1 MHTGSSSP
9 NLGDSQNSLPY
20 DKYSIES
27 IVEYAQRLVGKT
39 LREHVDVDSIA
50 DPRRRKGSFGNTLEE
65 RYFLLTINSDPR
77 PDFHEVNLELK
88 STPLKRVRGG
98 ELVAKERLVITM
110 VSYPEVVRETFETS
124 HLVEKASD
132 MLLVSYLWEAG
143 EDPLDYVIE
152 YAGRWGLPEE
162 DMPQFKADWETVVT
176 KVREGHAEDIS
187 SSDTL
192 YLEACTKSAD
202 SSKRTPQPFSDVP
215 AKPRAWALKASYMT
229 AVSGGLLASMEPI
242 RRAASECGLDLLGLV
257 RRRFEPYLGKTE
269 EELAAEVGY
278 AWPEGHAPK
287 AITAL
292 ITKRILGVDEKSK
305 IAEFEKAGIK
315 PKTIRLRR
323 NGVPKEAVSFPA
335 FDYVRLVE
343 TPFEDSDFCGYLQQ
357 RYLFVIYRE
366 GEGDIYRLS
375 EVAFWQMPDADV
387 EEARRCYEEMRRRV
401 REGHADESVKSTEN
415 RCCHVRPHGRDS
427 HDTCMTPYGVP
438 VVKKCFWL
446 NPRYLA
452 KVISKLGC

>member
-1 MHTGSSSP
+1 MHKEQT
-9 NLGDSQNSLPY
+9 LPY
-20 DKYSIES
+20 DKYDVKS
-27 IVEYAQRLVGKT
+27 IVEYAKKLVGST
-39 LREHVDVDSIA
+39 LREHINVDSIA
-50 DPRRRKGSFGNTLEE
+50 DPHRRKGSFGNALEE
-65 RYFLLTINSDPR
+65 DYFLLAINSDPR
-77 PDFHEVNLELK
+77 PDFHEVDLELK
-88 STPLKRVRGG
+88 STPLKRVRGN

-110 VSYPEVVRETFETS
+110 VSYPTVVNETFETS
-124 HLVEKASD
+124 HLAKKASD
-132 MLLVSYLWEAG
+132 MLLISYLWEAG
-143 EDPLDYVIE
+143 KDPLDYIVE

-162 DMPQFKADWETVVT
+162 DMSQFKADWETVVA
-176 KVREGHAEDIS
+176 KVRAGHAEDIS

-229 AVSGGLLASMEPI
+229 AVSGKLLESMEPI
-242 RRAASECGLDLLGLV
+242 RRAAEERGLDLLGLV

-269 EELAAEVGY
+269 EELAAAAGY
-278 AWPEGHAPK
+278 TWPEGHAPK

-292 ITKRILGVDEKSK
+292 VTKRILGVDEGSR

-315 PKTIRLRR
+315 PKTIRLKG

-335 FDYVRLVE
+335 FDYVKLAE
-343 TPFEDSDFCGYLQQ
+343 TDFEDSDFYGYLQQ

-366 GEGDIYRLS
+366 GEDGRYRLS
-375 EVAFWQMPDADV
+375 QVAFWQMPDADV

-401 REGHADESVKSTEN
+401 RDGHADESVKSTEN

-427 HDTCMTPYGVP
+427 RDICMTPYGVP

-446 NPRYLA
+446 NQSYLA
-452 KVISKLGC
+452 GEIEKLES

>member
-1 MHTGSSSP
+1 MHKEQP
-9 NLGDSQNSLPY
+9 LPY
-20 DKYSIES
+20 DKYDVNS
-27 IVEYAQRLVGKT
+27 IVERAQKLVGST
-39 LREHVDVDSIA
+39 LREHINVDSIA
-50 DPRRRKGSFGNTLEE
+50 DPHRRKGSFGNALEE
-65 RYFLLTINSDPR
+65 DYFLLAINSDPR
-77 PDFHEVNLELK
+77 PDFHEVDLELK
-88 STPLKRVRGG
+88 STPLKRVRGN

-110 VSYPEVVRETFETS
+110 VSYPTVVNETFETS
-124 HLVEKASD
+124 HLVKKASD

-143 EDPLDYVIE
+143 KDPLDYIVE

-162 DMPQFKADWETVVT
+162 DMPQFKADWETVVA
-176 KVREGHAEDIS
+176 KVRAGHAEDIS

-229 AVSGGLLASMEPI
+229 AVSGKLLESMEPI
-242 RRAASECGLDLLGLV
+242 RRAAEERGLDLLGLV

-269 EELAAEVGY
+269 EELAAASGY
-278 AWPEGHAPK
+278 TWPEGHAPK

-292 ITKRILGVDEKSK
+292 VTKRILGVDERSR

-315 PKTIRLRR
+315 PKTIRLKG
-323 NGVPKEAVSFPA
+323 NSVPKEAVSFPA
-335 FDYVRLVE
+335 FDYVKLAE
-343 TPFEDSDFCGYLQQ
+343 TDFEDSDFYGYLQQ

-366 GEGDIYRLS
+366 GEDGRYRLS
-375 EVAFWQMPDADV
+375 QVAFWQMPDADV

-401 REGHADESVKSTEN
+401 RDGRADESVKSTEN

-427 HDTCMTPYGVP
+427 RDTCMTPYGVP

-446 NPRYLA
+446 NQSYLA
-452 KVISKLGC
+452 GEIDKLR

>member
-1 MHTGSSSP
+1 VHKEQT
-9 NLGDSQNSLPY
+9 LPY
-20 DKYSIES
+20 DKYDVKS
-27 IVEYAQRLVGKT
+27 IVEYAQKLVGST
-39 LREHVDVDSIA
+39 LREHINVDSIA
-50 DPRRRKGSFGNTLEE
+50 DPHRRKGSFGNALEE
-65 RYFLLTINSDPR
+65 DYFLLAINSDPR
-77 PDFHEVNLELK
+77 PDFHEVDLELK
-88 STPLKRVRGG
+88 STPLKRVRGN

-110 VSYPEVVRETFETS
+110 VSYPTVVNETFETS
-124 HLVEKASD
+124 HLAKKASD
-132 MLLVSYLWEAG
+132 MLLISYLWEAG
-143 EDPLDYVIE
+143 KDPLDYIVE

-162 DMPQFKADWETVVT
+162 DMSQFKADWETVVA
-176 KVREGHAEDIS
+176 KVRAGHAEDIS

-229 AVSGGLLASMEPI
+229 AVSGKLLEGMEPI
-242 RRAASECGLDLLGLV
+242 RRAAEERGLDLLGLV

-269 EELAAEVGY
+269 EELAAAAGY
-278 AWPEGHAPK
+278 TWPEGHAPK

-292 ITKRILGVDEKSK
+292 VTKRILGVDEGSR

-315 PKTIRLRR
+315 PKTIRLKG

-335 FDYVRLVE
+335 FDYVKLAE
-343 TPFEDSDFCGYLQQ
+343 TDFEDSDFYGYLQQ

-366 GEGDIYRLS
+366 GEDGRYRLS
-375 EVAFWQMPDADV
+375 QVAFWQMPDADV
-387 EEARRCYEEMRRRV
+387 EEARCCYEEMRRRV
-401 REGHADESVKSTEN
+401 RDGRADESVKSTEN

-446 NPRYLA
+446 NQKYLDNEI
-452 KVISKLGC
+452 KRTLSEIM

>member
-1 MHTGSSSP
+1 MHKE
-9 NLGDSQNSLPY
+9 QSLPY
-20 DKYSIES
+20 DKYDVKS
-27 IVEYAQRLVGKT
+27 IVEHAQKLVGST
-39 LREHVDVDSIA
+39 LREHVDVGSIA
-50 DPRRRKGSFGNTLEE
+50 DPHRRKGSFGNALEE
-65 RYFLLTINSDPR
+65 DYFLLAINSDPR
-77 PDFHEVNLELK
+77 PDFHEVDLELK
-88 STPLKRVRGG
+88 STPLKRVRGN

-110 VSYPEVVRETFETS
+110 VSYPTVVNETFETS
-124 HLVEKASD
+124 HLVKKASD

-143 EDPLDYVIE
+143 KDPLDYIVE

-162 DMPQFKADWETVVT
+162 DMPQFKADWETVVA
-176 KVREGHAEDIS
+176 KVRAGHAEDIS

-229 AVSGGLLASMEPI
+229 AVSGKLLESMGPI
-242 RRAASECGLDLLGLV
+242 RRAAEERGLDLLGLV
-257 RRRFEPYLGKTE
+257 RRRFESYLGKTE
-269 EELAAEVGY
+269 EELAAAAGY
-278 AWPEGHAPK
+278 TWPEGHAPK

-292 ITKRILGVDEKSK
+292 VTKRILGVDERSR

-315 PKTIRLRR
+315 PKTIRLKG

-335 FDYVRLVE
+335 FDYVKLAE
-343 TPFEDSDFCGYLQQ
+343 TAFEDSDFYGYLQQ

-366 GEGDIYRLS
+366 GEDGRYRLS
-375 EVAFWQMPDADV
+375 QVAFWQMPDADV

-401 REGHADESVKSTEN
+401 RDGHADESVKSTEN

-427 HDTCMTPYGVP
+427 RDICMTPYGVP

-446 NPRYLA
+446 NQSYLA
-452 KVISKLGC
+452 GEIDKLES

>member
-1 MHTGSSSP
+1 MKKE
-9 NLGDSQNSLPY
+9 QSLPY
-20 DKYSIES
+20 DKYDVKS
-27 IVEYAQRLVGKT
+27 IVEHAQKLVGST
-39 LREHVDVDSIA
+39 LREHIHVDSIA
-50 DPRRRKGSFGNTLEE
+50 DPHRRKGSFGNALEE
-65 RYFLLTINSDPR
+65 DYFLLAINSDPR
-77 PDFHEVNLELK
+77 PDFHEVDLELK
-88 STPLKRVRGG
+88 STPLKRVRGN

-110 VSYPEVVRETFETS
+110 VSYPTVVNETFETS
-124 HLVEKASD
+124 HLVKKASD

-143 EDPLDYVIE
+143 KDPLDYIVE

-162 DMPQFKADWETVVT
+162 DMPQFKADWETVVA
-176 KVREGHAEDIS
+176 KVRAGHAEDIS

-229 AVSGGLLASMEPI
+229 AVSGKLLESMEPI
-242 RRAASECGLDLLGLV
+242 RRAAEERGLDLLGLV

-269 EELAAEVGY
+269 EELAAAAGY
-278 AWPEGHAPK
+278 TWPEGHAPK

-292 ITKRILGVDEKSK
+292 VTKRILGVDERSR

-315 PKTIRLRR
+315 PKTIRLKR

-335 FDYVRLVE
+335 FDYVKLAE
-343 TPFEDSDFCGYLQQ
+343 TAFEDSDFYGYLQQ

-366 GEGDIYRLS
+366 GEDGRYRLS
-375 EVAFWQMPDADV
+375 QVAFWQMPDADV

-401 REGHADESVKSTEN
+401 RDGHADESVKSTEN

-427 HDTCMTPYGVP
+427 RDTCMTPYGVP

-446 NPRYLA
+446 NQSYLA
-452 KVISKLGC
+452 GEIDKISKD

>member
-1 MHTGSSSP
+1 MHKEQP
-9 NLGDSQNSLPY
+9 LPY
-20 DKYSIES
+20 DKYDVNS
-27 IVEYAQRLVGKT
+27 IVERAQKLVGST
-39 LREHVDVDSIA
+39 LREHINVDSIA
-50 DPRRRKGSFGNTLEE
+50 DPHRRKGSFGNALEE
-65 RYFLLTINSDPR
+65 DYFLLAINSDPR
-77 PDFHEVNLELK
+77 PDFHEVDLELK
-88 STPLKRVRGG
+88 STPLKRVRGN

-110 VSYPEVVRETFETS
+110 VSYPTVVNETFETS
-124 HLVEKASD
+124 HLVKKASD

-143 EDPLDYVIE
+143 KDPLDYIVE

-162 DMPQFKADWETVVT
+162 DMPQFKADWETVVA
-176 KVREGHAEDIS
+176 KVRAGHAEDIS

-229 AVSGGLLASMEPI
+229 AVSGKLLESMEPI
-242 RRAASECGLDLLGLV
+242 RRAAEERGLDLLGLV

-269 EELAAEVGY
+269 EELAAAAGY
-278 AWPEGHAPK
+278 TWPEGHAPK

-292 ITKRILGVDEKSK
+292 VTKRILGVDERSR

-315 PKTIRLRR
+315 PKTIRLKR

-335 FDYVRLVE
+335 FDYVKLAE
-343 TPFEDSDFCGYLQQ
+343 TAFEDSDFYGYLQQ

-366 GEGDIYRLS
+366 GEDGRYRLS
-375 EVAFWQMPDADV
+375 QVAFWQMPDADV

-401 REGHADESVKSTEN
+401 RDGHADESVKSTEN

-427 HDTCMTPYGVP
+427 RDICMTPYGVP

-446 NPRYLA
+446 NQSYLA
-452 KVISKLGC
+452 GEIDKISKD

>member
-1 MHTGSSSP
+1 M
-9 NLGDSQNSLPY
+9 QKEQSLPY
-20 DKYSIES
+20 DKYDVKS
-27 IVEYAQRLVGKT
+27 IVEHAQKLVGST
-39 LREHVDVDSIA
+39 LREHIHVDSIA
-50 DPRRRKGSFGNTLEE
+50 DPHRRKGSFGNALEE
-65 RYFLLTINSDPR
+65 DYFLLAINSDPR
-77 PDFHEVNLELK
+77 PDFHEVDLELK
-88 STPLKRVRGG
+88 STPLKRVRGN

-110 VSYPEVVRETFETS
+110 VSYPTVVNETFETS
-124 HLVEKASD
+124 HLVKKASD

-143 EDPLDYVIE
+143 KDPLDYIVE

-162 DMPQFKADWETVVT
+162 DMPQFKADWETVVA
-176 KVREGHAEDIS
+176 KVRAGHAEDIS

-229 AVSGGLLASMEPI
+229 AVSGKLLESMEPI
-242 RRAASECGLDLLGLV
+242 RRAAEERGLDLLGLV

-269 EELAAEVGY
+269 EELAAAAGY
-278 AWPEGHAPK
+278 TWPEGHAPK

-292 ITKRILGVDEKSK
+292 VTKRILGVDERSR
-305 IAEFEKAGIK
+305 IAEFEKAGVK
-315 PKTIRLRR
+315 PKTIRLKG

-335 FDYVRLVE
+335 FDYVKLAE
-343 TPFEDSDFCGYLQQ
+343 TDFEDSDFYGYLQQ

-366 GEGDIYRLS
+366 GEDGRYRLS
-375 EVAFWQMPDADV
+375 QVAFWQMPDADV
-387 EEARRCYEEMRRRV
+387 EEARRCYEEMRKRV
-401 REGHADESVKSTEN
+401 RDGRADESVKSTEN

-427 HDTCMTPYGVP
+427 RDTCMTPYGVP

-446 NPRYLA
+446 NQSYLA
-452 KVISKLGC
+452 GEIDKLR

>member
-1 MHTGSSSP
+1 MKKE
-9 NLGDSQNSLPY
+9 QSLPY
-20 DKYSIES
+20 DKYDVKS
-27 IVEYAQRLVGKT
+27 IVEHAQKLVGST
-39 LREHVDVDSIA
+39 LREHIHVDSIA
-50 DPRRRKGSFGNTLEE
+50 DPHRRKGSFGNALEE
-65 RYFLLTINSDPR
+65 DYFLLAINSDPR
-77 PDFHEVNLELK
+77 PDFHEVDLELK
-88 STPLKRVRGG
+88 STPLKRVRGN

-110 VSYPEVVRETFETS
+110 VSYPTVVNETFETS
-124 HLVEKASD
+124 HLVKKASD

-143 EDPLDYVIE
+143 KDPLDYIVE

-162 DMPQFKADWETVVT
+162 DMPQFKADWETVVA
-176 KVREGHAEDIS
+176 KVRAGHAEDIS

-229 AVSGGLLASMEPI
+229 AVSGKLLESMEPI
-242 RRAASECGLDLLGLV
+242 RRAAEERGLDLLGLV

-269 EELAAEVGY
+269 EELAAAAGY
-278 AWPEGHAPK
+278 TWPEGHAPK

-292 ITKRILGVDEKSK
+292 VTKRILGVDERSR

-315 PKTIRLRR
+315 PKTIRLKR

-335 FDYVRLVE
+335 FDYVKLAE
-343 TPFEDSDFCGYLQQ
+343 TAFEDSDFYGYLQQ

-366 GEGDIYRLS
+366 GEDGRYRLS
-375 EVAFWQMPDADV
+375 QVAFWQMPDADV

-401 REGHADESVKSTEN
+401 RDGHADESVKSTEN

-427 HDTCMTPYGVP
+427 RDICMTPYGVP

-446 NPRYLA
+446 NQSYLA
-452 KVISKLGC
+452 GEIDKISKD

>member
-1 MHTGSSSP
+1 MHKE
-9 NLGDSQNSLPY
+9 QSLPY
-20 DKYSIES
+20 DKYDVKS
-27 IVEYAQRLVGKT
+27 IVEHAQKLVGST

-50 DPRRRKGSFGNTLEE
+50 DPHRRKGSFGNALEE
-65 RYFLLTINSDPR
+65 DYFLLAINSDPR
-77 PDFHEVNLELK
+77 PDFHEVDLELK
-88 STPLKRVRGG
+88 STPLKRVRGN

-110 VSYPEVVRETFETS
+110 VSYPTVVNETFETS
-124 HLVEKASD
+124 HLVKKASD

-143 EDPLDYVIE
+143 KDPLDYIVE

-162 DMPQFKADWETVVT
+162 DMPQFKADWETVVA
-176 KVREGHAEDIS
+176 KVRAGHAEDIS

-229 AVSGGLLASMEPI
+229 AVSGKLLESMEPI
-242 RRAASECGLDLLGLV
+242 RRAAEERSLDLLGLV
-257 RRRFEPYLGKTE
+257 RKRFEPYLGKTE
-269 EELAAEVGY
+269 GELAAAAGY
-278 AWPEGHAPK
+278 TWPEGHAPK

-292 ITKRILGVDEKSK
+292 VTKRILGVDEGSR
-305 IAEFEKAGIK
+305 IAEFEKAGVK
-315 PKTIRLRR
+315 PKTIRLKG

-335 FDYVRLVE
+335 FDYVKLAE
-343 TPFEDSDFCGYLQQ
+343 TDFEDSDFYGYLQQ

-366 GEGDIYRLS
+366 GEDGRYRLS
-375 EVAFWQMPDADV
+375 QVAFWQMPDADV
-387 EEARRCYEEMRRRV
+387 EEARRCYEEMRKRV
-401 REGHADESVKSTEN
+401 RDGRADESVKSTEN

-427 HDTCMTPYGVP
+427 LDTRMTPYGVP

-446 NPRYLA
+446 NQSYLA
-452 KVISKLGC
+452 GEIDKLES

>member
-1 MHTGSSSP
+1 MAK
-9 NLGDSQNSLPY
+9 GDNDMKSGGQQLPY
-20 DKYSIES
+20 DKYSIDS
-27 IVEYAQRLVGKT
+27 IVEFAQRLVGRT
-39 LREHVDVDSIA
+39 LREFIDVDSIA
-50 DPRRRKGSFGNTLEE
+50 DPHRRKGSFGNAVEE
-65 RYFLLTINSDPR
+65 LYFLLTINSDPR

-98 ELVAKERLVITM
+98 EIVAKERLVITM

-132 MLLVSYLWEAG
+132 MLLVSYLWEEG
-143 EDPLDYVIE
+143 RDPLDYVIE

-162 DMPQFKADWETVVT
+162 DLPQFKADWETVVA
-176 KVREGHAEDIS
+176 KVRAGRAEDIS

-242 RRAASECGLDLLGLV
+242 RRAADERGLDLLGLV
-257 RRRFEPYLGKTE
+257 RRRFEPYVGRTQ

-278 AWPEGHAPK
+278 AWSEGHAPK

-292 ITKRILGVDEKSK
+292 VTKRILGVDEDSK
-305 IAEFEKAGIK
+305 IAEFEKAGVR
-315 PKTIRLRR
+315 PKTIRLKR
-323 NGVPKEAVSFPA
+323 NGVPKEAVSFPS
-335 FDYVRLVE
+335 FDYVRLAE
-343 TPFEDSDFCGYLQQ
+343 TDFEGSDFYGYLQQ

-366 GEGDIYRLS
+366 GEDGKYRLS
-375 EVAFWQMPDADV
+375 EVALWQMPDADV
-387 EEARRCYEEMRRRV
+387 GEARRCYEEMRRRV
-401 REGHADESVKSTEN
+401 REGRADESVKSTEN

-427 HDTCMTPYGVP
+427 RDTCMTPYGVP

-446 NPRYLA
+446 NQGYLA
-452 KVISKLGC
+452 EEISLLT

>member
-1 MHTGSSSP
+1 V
-9 NLGDSQNSLPY
+9 QKEQSLPY
-20 DKYSIES
+20 DKYDVKS
-27 IVEYAQRLVGKT
+27 IVEHAQKLVGST
-39 LREHVDVDSIA
+39 LREHIHVDSIA
-50 DPRRRKGSFGNTLEE
+50 DPHRRKGSFGNALEE
-65 RYFLLTINSDPR
+65 DYFLLAINSDPR
-77 PDFHEVNLELK
+77 PDFHEVDLELK
-88 STPLKRVRGG
+88 STPLKRVRGN

-110 VSYPEVVRETFETS
+110 VSYPTVVNETFETS
-124 HLVEKASD
+124 HLVKKASD

-143 EDPLDYVIE
+143 KDPLDYIVE

-162 DMPQFKADWETVVT
+162 DMPQFKADWETVVA
-176 KVREGHAEDIS
+176 KVRAGHAEDIS

-229 AVSGGLLASMEPI
+229 AVSGKLLESMEPI
-242 RRAASECGLDLLGLV
+242 RRAAEERGLDLLGLV

-269 EELAAEVGY
+269 EELAAAAGY
-278 AWPEGHAPK
+278 TWPEGHAPK

-292 ITKRILGVDEKSK
+292 VTKRILGVDERSR
-305 IAEFEKAGIK
+305 IAEFEKAGVK
-315 PKTIRLRR
+315 PKTIRLKG

-335 FDYVRLVE
+335 FDYVKLAE
-343 TPFEDSDFCGYLQQ
+343 TDFEDSDFYGYLQQ

-366 GEGDIYRLS
+366 GEDGRYRLS
-375 EVAFWQMPDADV
+375 QVAFWQMPDADV
-387 EEARRCYEEMRRRV
+387 EEARRCYEEMRKRV
-401 REGHADESVKSTEN
+401 RDGRADESVKSTEN

-427 HDTCMTPYGVP
+427 RDTCMTPYGVP

-446 NPRYLA
+446 NQSYLA
-452 KVISKLGC
+452 GEIDKLR

>member
-1 MHTGSSSP
+1 MHKE
-9 NLGDSQNSLPY
+9 QSLPY
-20 DKYSIES
+20 DKYDVKS
-27 IVEYAQRLVGKT
+27 IVEHAQKLVGST
-39 LREHVDVDSIA
+39 LREHVDVGSIA
-50 DPRRRKGSFGNTLEE
+50 DPHRRKGSFGNALEE
-65 RYFLLTINSDPR
+65 DYFLLAINSDPR
-77 PDFHEVNLELK
+77 PDFHEVDLELK
-88 STPLKRVRGG
+88 STPLKRVRGN

-110 VSYPEVVRETFETS
+110 VSYPTVVNETFETS
-124 HLVEKASD
+124 HLVKKASD

-143 EDPLDYVIE
+143 KDPLDYIVE

-162 DMPQFKADWETVVT
+162 DMPQFKADWETVVD
-176 KVREGHAEDIS
+176 KVRAGHAEDIS

-229 AVSGGLLASMEPI
+229 AVSGKLLESMGPI
-242 RRAASECGLDLLGLV
+242 RRAAEERGLDLLGLV
-257 RRRFEPYLGKTE
+257 RRRFESYLGKTE
-269 EELAAEVGY
+269 EELAAAAGY
-278 AWPEGHAPK
+278 TWPEGHAPK

-292 ITKRILGVDEKSK
+292 VTKRILGVDERSR

-315 PKTIRLRR
+315 PKTIRLKR

-335 FDYVRLVE
+335 FDYVKLAE
-343 TPFEDSDFCGYLQQ
+343 TAFEDSDFYGYLQQ

-366 GEGDIYRLS
+366 GEDGRYRLS
-375 EVAFWQMPDADV
+375 QVAFWQMPDADV

-401 REGHADESVKSTEN
+401 RDGHADESVKSTEN

-427 HDTCMTPYGVP
+427 RDICMTPYGVP

-446 NPRYLA
+446 NQSYLA
-452 KVISKLGC
+452 GEIDKLES